1 MRLPLT
7 FPFQMMLTAPL
18 WQDPHG
24 EALSTYMT
32 KMRQVASA
40 PVPGSSARPS
50 LFYHGTT
57 RLWDY
62 RPEKGSCREKQGVV
76 FVPSLVNRAHILDLL
91 PECSMVGAFSEVFP
105 TFLLDWGPPEHFGH
119 DLIAYVEEKMI
130 PSLQIAAL
138 QTNGPLHLVGY
149 CMGGLLTMIA
159 ACLVPHLVQSLT
171 FLATPWDFN
180 AMASPQERAMIPAL
194 MAGCLA
200 LKQGQRCLP
209 PALLQSLFLLK
220 DPTSHLGRYTK
231 KDEATDK
238 FLALEDWIQHGQ
250 PLTPDVALWAFS
262 ACYEQNVFHRDTF
275 VWKGKKMI
283 FSDVVHPS
291 LIVSPLRDT
300 VVPPA
305 SARALINTL
314 PHANRLEPDMG
325 HIGMIMGTRAP
336 QEVWHPIMHWMKNSG

>member
-1 MRLPLT
+1 
-7 FPFQMMLTAPL
+7 
-18 WQDPHG
+18 
-24 EALSTYMT
+24 
-32 KMRQVASA
+32 
-40 PVPGSSARPS
+40 
-50 LFYHGTT
+50 
-57 RLWDY
+57 
-62 RPEKGSCREKQGVV
+62 
-76 FVPSLVNRAHILDLL
+76 
-91 PECSMVGAFSEVFP
+91 
-105 TFLLDWGPPEHFGH
+105 
-119 DLIAYVEEKMI
+119 
-130 PSLQIAAL
+130 
-138 QTNGPLHLVGY
+138 
-149 CMGGLLTMIA
+149 
-159 ACLVPHLVQSLT
+159 
-171 FLATPWDFN
+171 
-180 AMASPQERAMIPAL
+180 MIPAL

>member
-1 MRLPLT
+1 
-7 FPFQMMLTAPL
+7 
-18 WQDPHG
+18 
-24 EALSTYMT
+24 MT
-32 KMRQVASA
+32 KIRQVCSA
-40 PVPGSSARPS
+40 PVPGSPARPS

-62 RPEKGSCREKQGVV
+62 RPVKGSFTQKQGIV

-91 PECSMVGAFSEVFP
+91 PECSMVGAFGEVFP

-119 DLIAYVEEKMI
+119 DLITYVQEKMI
-130 PSLQIAAL
+130 PALQIAAL

-149 CMGGLLTMIA
+149 CMGGLFTMIA
-159 ACLVPHLVQSLT
+159 ACLVPHLVKSLT
-171 FLATPWDFN
+171 FLATPWDFDF
-180 AMASPQERAMIPAL
+180 MASPQERSIIPAL
-194 MAGCLA
+194 IAGCLI
-200 LKQGQRCLP
+200 LKQQGRCLP

-231 KDEATDK
+231 KDETTHK

-262 ACYEQNVFHRDTF
+262 ECYEKNIFYQDDFL
-275 VWKGKKMI
+275 WKGKKII
-283 FSDVVHPS
+283 FSGVAHPS

-300 VVPPA
+300 VVPSA
-305 SARALINTL
+305 SAKALIKTL
-314 PHANRLEPDMG
+314 PHANTLTPNMG

-336 QEVWHPIMHWMKNSG
+336 QEVWCPIMRWMKST